1 MVKKTS
7 FLPVG
12 MLLACMLLGAG
23 ATRAATY
30 TVTNT
35 TDCSTSGCG
44 SLRQALMDAFNNAGA
59 DTINFASGVTGT
71 ITLAN
76 GELIISDP
84 SGGSLAINGP
94 GASQLTIDGNQ
105 ASRVFQVISTS
116 SATVS
121 GLTIA
126 NGHSAFGG
134 GIYNMGTLTLVNSV
148 VRGNSSEADA
158 GGILNLGTLTLMN
171 LSLIHI

>member
-12 MLLACMLLGAG
+12 MLLACLLLVAG
-23 ATRAATY
+23 TTRAATY

-59 DTINFASGVTGT
+59 DTINFASG
-71 ITLAN
+71 
-76 GELIISDP
+76 
-84 SGGSLAINGP
+84 GGF
-94 GASQLTIDGNQ
+94 
-105 ASRVFQVISTS
+105 V
-116 SATVS
+116 
-121 GLTIA
+121 
-126 NGHSAFGG
+126 
-134 GIYNMGTLTLVNSV
+134 NMGTLTLVDSV
-148 VRGNSSEADA
+148 VRGNSSDGDA

-171 LSLIHI
+171 STVSGNTAGPAG